1 LPLYNAKACEALAER
16 LGLLPFGLGRSLPIV
31 NDLLIIAFSLREYGS
46 APARKNTAQSCHHQH
61 SEQLVS
67 GRNGVKLG
75 ACGAG
80 LNVMSNSQ
88 NNIVMT
94 DENKIIGD
102 AFAIF
107 V

>member
-1 LPLYNAKACEALAER
+1 LIRVIVPRAKGEFNSKGTTWVAR
-16 LGLLPFGLGRSLPIV
+16 RSKG
-31 NDLLIIAFSLREYGS
+31 AS
-46 APARKNTAQSCHHQH
+46 T

-75 ACGAG
+75 AYGAG

>member
-1 LPLYNAKACEALAER
+1 MIRVIVPQAKGTTWVVR
-16 LGLLPFGLGRSLPIV
+16 RSKG
-31 NDLLIIAFSLREYGS
+31 ASTS
-46 APARKNTAQSCHHQH
+46 T

-80 LNVMSNSQ
+80 LNVMSNRQ

-107 V
+107 VKLFIVILTVVRFFPIET